1 MSCCMDL
8 AGAEPVADGGDG
20 ADGVAA
26 LTVSTG
32 PSTVPTARRAGSTG
46 ECAPAWWSRVISV
59 RQASTRATIRE
70 RRRERSARWSKESG
84 PGRSGR

>member
-8 AGAEPVADGGDG
+8 RVRNQSPTAVTGRTACEVAD
-20 ADGVAA
+20 
-26 LTVSTG
+26 STG
-32 PSTVPTARRAGSTG
+32 PNTVPIARRAGSTG
-46 ECAPAWWSRVISV
+46 EWVPGWWSSVISV

-70 RRRERSARWSKESG
+70 RRRERSARWSNESG